1 MRNICK
7 AVESVFPA
15 VLTIS
20 QFILETDP
28 AAMQEPEKLYHHR
41 LYLIARGSGS
51 IFYNAESHHYRQ
63 GTTLFCFS
71 GETVHTEPKES
82 SEYMYI
88 DFSGPRAD
96 ELFRRFGI
104 GKDSRCFSGFDGLI
118 PLWQESLSSS
128 TERTV
133 DLAAESMLLYAFSR
147 FSLLFPGRSGPIAK
161 ILELT
166 EAEFTDPG
174 LSLTTLSRRL
184 GYNAKY
190 LSHLFKEEIGIS
202 YSNYLRTLRVKSAVI
217 LFDHGLDSIKN
228 VAQLCGFSDPLYFS
242 SVFKSSMGMPPSV
255 YVAQTRKQSEE
266 EKNG

>member
-7 AVESVFPA
+7 SVESVFPA

-51 IFYNAESHHYRQ
+51 IFYNTESHPYRQ
-63 GTTLFCFS
+63 GTALFCFS
-71 GETVHTEPKES
+71 GEMVHTTPKEP

-88 DFSGPRAD
+88 DFSGPRAE
-96 ELFRRFGI
+96 ELLHRFCI
-104 GKDSRCFSGFDGLI
+104 SRTNRSFSCFDGLI
-118 PLWQESLSSS
+118 PLWQESISSA
-128 TERTV
+128 TERTI

-147 FSLLFPGRSGPIAK
+147 LSLLFPGRSGPIAE

-166 EAEFTDPG
+166 EAEFTDPA
-174 LSLTTLSRRL
+174 LSLSSISQRL

-190 LSHLFKEEIGIS
+190 LSHLFKEDMGIS
-202 YSNYLRTLRVKSAVI
+202 YCNYLRALRIKSAVI

-242 SVFKSSMGMPPSV
+242 SVFKTSVGVSPSV
-255 YVAQTRKQSEE
+255 YITQVRQQAESEE
-266 EKNG
+266 NH